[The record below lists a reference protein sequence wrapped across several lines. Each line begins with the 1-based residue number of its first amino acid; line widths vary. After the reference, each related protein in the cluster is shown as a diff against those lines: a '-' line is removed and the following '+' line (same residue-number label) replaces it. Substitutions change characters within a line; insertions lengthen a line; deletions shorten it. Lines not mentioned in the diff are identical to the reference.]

1 MKKLMI
7 AALVAGVTF
16 ASQAVQFKWQT
27 STGLVAAGETTTMQ
41 NGGTLYLI
49 DALAANGGISQAN
62 FLAALT
68 AETPTSFAD
77 LVSTYSIKSAS
88 VGTGG
93 KIAATTWADPVKPNN
108 EAYAGNTAG
117 SWYAVLMDGDNIFIG
132 ANKDVAA
139 IGATADTQIGM
150 ALKSQ
155 SSSGTILDAKNGYT
169 TAGWYQTVPE
179 PTSGLL
185 LLLGVAGLALRRR
198 RA

>member
-77 LVSTYSIKSAS
+77 LVST
-88 VGTGG
+88 
-93 KIAATTWADPVKPNN
+93 
-108 EAYAGNTAG
+108 
-117 SWYAVLMDGDNIFIG
+117 
-132 ANKDVAA
+132 
-139 IGATADTQIGM
+139 
-150 ALKSQ
+150 
-155 SSSGTILDAKNGYT
+155 
-169 TAGWYQTVPE
+169 
-179 PTSGLL
+179 
-185 LLLGVAGLALRRR
+185 
-198 RA
+198 